1 MDIASR
7 TTISEPDEIGLQR
20 EGRGFFFFFF
30 FKVKTTSRS
39 GSLHK
44 QVRICSAL
52 PRCGSQ
58 GNLKTV
64 LNHIKQVIETKQQLV
79 IAGQADGRPQGL
91 IGGQGSLSQSFWEL
105 IFERLE

>member
-7 TTISEPDEIGLQR
+7 TTISEPDKIGMQKGS
-20 EGRGFFFFFF
+20 EKDFFL
-30 FKVKTTSRS
+30 KVKTPRRP

-58 GNLKTV
+58 GNLKTA
-64 LNHIKQVIETKQQLV
+64 LNRTKQVIETKKQLV
-79 IAGQADGRPQGL
+79 IAGQADG
-91 IGGQGSLSQSFWEL
+91 
-105 IFERLE
+105 